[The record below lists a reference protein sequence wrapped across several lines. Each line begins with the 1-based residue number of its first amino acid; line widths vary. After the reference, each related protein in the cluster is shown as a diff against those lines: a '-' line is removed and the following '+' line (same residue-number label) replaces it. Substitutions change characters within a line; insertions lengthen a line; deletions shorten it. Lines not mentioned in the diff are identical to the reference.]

1 MLILDWRG
9 KRSKMGKDMI
19 TLYVND
25 FFPRQGNSRS
35 YRILRYIIYKTQN
48 KQNCLKKHF
57 TRKFLH
63 EKMCT
68 AIEKN

>member
-25 FFPRQGNSRS
+25 FFPREGNTRS

-48 KQNCLKKHF
+48 KQNCLKNILQENFYMK
-57 TRKFLH
+57 K
-63 EKMCT
+63 CVQQ
-68 AIEKN
+68 